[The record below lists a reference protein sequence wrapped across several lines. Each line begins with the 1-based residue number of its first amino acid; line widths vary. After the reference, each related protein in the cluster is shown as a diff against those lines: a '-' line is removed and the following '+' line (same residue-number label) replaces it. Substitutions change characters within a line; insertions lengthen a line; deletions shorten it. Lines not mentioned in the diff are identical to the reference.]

1 MIVGEKTI
9 EAGKLMVE
17 TLEQM
22 VGREEMLRLIQQRL
36 DDPKDNMLEVPDF
49 FLAPLRGYIQTAIG
63 NYLSHGARFR
73 EGVIQ
78 EREAAE
84 RLRQQ
89 EAITPLEPIAPME
102 PTVPLGAD
110 GLMAGEG
117 PGWPVEAF
125 EESSEETEKREKRE
139 KRDDG

>member
-1 MIVGEKTI
+1 MDEKTI

-36 DDPKDNMLEVPDF
+36 DDPKDNMHDVPDF

-63 NYLSHGARFR
+63 NYLSQGARFR

-78 EREAAE
+78 EREAAD

-89 EAITPLEPIAPME
+89 EAIAPMEPLAPME

-110 GLMAGEG
+110 GLVAGEA
-117 PGWPVEAF
+117 PGWPVEAP
-125 EESSEETEKREKRE
+125 EEPSEEKEKRE
-139 KRDDG
+139 KRDGR